1 MAWRRIYG
9 RATINE
15 SVAMARVGLLALLI
29 VNVYNGHM
37 LTMAPAGTL
46 SLPARPAIGYVRV
59 STEEQAREGLSLEAQ
74 RARILAACAAHGL
87 VLGEV
92 LLESGESG
100 KTLHRPQLQQ
110 LLDRVRAG
118 QVGAV
123 VITKLDRLT
132 RRTRDLLELVED
144 VFKPHG
150 VELVSLS
157 EQLDT
162 RTPAGVLMLT
172 VLGALAQ
179 MEREQIAKRTRSA
192 LRYKRDKGERLGT
205 TPLGYQTAAAGA
217 PMVPDLVELAAVR
230 LILRRRRSG
239 LSFRRIA
246 AELAAAGYRTKRGGQ
261 WHASTIRTIWARRAA
276 YRPLL
281 AATQHPAAG

>member
-1 MAWRRIYG
+1 MAV
-9 RATINE
+9 T
-15 SVAMARVGLLALLI
+15 LLLVSLI
-29 VNVYNGHM
+29 VNVYNDYM
-37 LTMAPAGTL
+37 KPTALAEMRL
-46 SLPARPAIGYVRV
+46 LPARPAIGYVRV
-59 STEEQAREGLSLEAQ
+59 STEDQAREGLSLEAQ
-74 RARILAACAAHGL
+74 RARILAACAVHGL
-87 VLGEV
+87 ALAEV
-92 LLESGESG
+92 LVEAGESG
-100 KTLHRPQLQQ
+100 KTLDRPQLQQ

-172 VLGALAQ
+172 VLGAIAQ
-179 MEREQIAKRTRSA
+179 LEREMIADRTRSA
-192 LRYKRDKGERLGT
+192 LRYKRNKGERLGP
-205 TPLGYQTAAAGA
+205 TPLGYRTPSAGA
-217 PMVPDLVELAAVR
+217 PMVPDPVELAAVR
-230 LILRRRRSG
+230 QILRRRRSG

-246 AELAAAGYRTKRGGQ
+246 QDLAAAGHQTKHGGR
-261 WHASTIRTIWARRAA
+261 WHASTVRAIWTRRAA

-281 AATQHPAAG
+281 AATQHPAAS